1 MEFRNYTPD
10 DYEAVCDFLIALNR
24 NDCCHINWNWARFE
38 WMAEHP
44 EFDKTAMS
52 SIGLWREESKIVGAA
67 IYDMYFG
74 EGFCGTLPEYAQRYP
89 EILDYACKELR
100 DNAGFGLAICD
111 DNEAEIDAA
120 KKCGF
125 VRSKQEETVMKRE
138 LDKPLPA
145 MLPEGFRFVTLDPA
159 AKAYSFQWLLWQGFD
174 HGTDKAEFERAEP
187 IVPQNRR
194 HLNKNLSVAVID
206 PSGEN
211 AAYCCVW
218 HHEHTDYAYVEP
230 VCTVPAHRGKGL
242 AVAAV
247 SEALNRARK
256 LGAKRAYV
264 ISDLS
269 FYEKLGFMKSKHY
282 SFYWRK

>member
-1 MEFRNYTPD
+1 MQFVQRFLRNYTPD

-24 NDCCHINWNWARFE
+24 NDCCHINWN
-38 WMAEHP
+38 
-44 EFDKTAMS
+44 
-52 SIGLWREESKIVGAA
+52 
-67 IYDMYFG
+67 
-74 EGFCGTLPEYAQRYP
+74 
-89 EILDYACKELR
+89 
-100 DNAGFGLAICD
+100 
-111 DNEAEIDAA
+111 AEIDAA

-138 LDKPLPA
+138 LVKPLPA

-218 HHEHTDYAYVEP
+218 HHEHTE
-230 VCTVPAHRGKGL
+230 K
-242 AVAAV
+242 V
-247 SEALNRARK
+247 STILFTGE
-256 LGAKRAYV
+256 
-264 ISDLS
+264 
-269 FYEKLGFMKSKHY
+269 SKQT
-282 SFYWRK
+282 